1 MGIKWKDEHKTYLQ
15 NNEPFSIDEC
25 VLTMI
30 ATCKADLSDILSVPI
45 IPSPPERKKETK
57 AFVMMILSTQSDD
70 INEKDSLFETFSCPM
85 TFSTCSYNW
94 CVTGENKLVSCT
106 YLFTIYKNLR
116 IFYSLFLKNKLFL

>member
-1 MGIKWKDEHKTYLQ
+1 MGIKWKDGHRIYLQ

-30 ATCKADLSDILSVPI
+30 ATCKADLSDIFTVPI
-45 IPSPPERKKETK
+45 IPSPERKKETK

-70 INEKDSLFETFSCPM
+70 INEKEPLFETFSCPM

-106 YLFTIYKNLR
+106 YFFLLSKKLTNFLVILK
-116 IFYSLFLKNKLFL
+116 IFF